1 MHSFKEAILMASD
14 VLTAVELVAVL
25 AVYCILF
32 CPILCWAISG
42 SLPSKQA
49 LRSRNSHAQA

>member
-1 MHSFKEAILMASD
+1 MASD
-14 VLTAVELVAVL
+14 ILTAVELVAVL
-25 AVYCILF
+25 AVYCIVF